1 MRVKRI
7 LCGLFV
13 ASIIVTLFAASA
25 LATEPSGDWTVDWET
40 SYMNLK
46 NEDHHANFTPVQV
59 YYNYGSW
66 FHDAWVSTEV
76 SVPANGDGYALKLF
90 EKIDEDEKYTC
101 TVDITEVT
109 DSLYLKIS
117 TEGLKRTFSYSHDG
131 KTFTEVY
138 AAENLYYLCSQAISK
153 GKRFTGAMIGLYA
166 YSGTE
171 STIYPSFDSF
181 EYSAK

>member
-1 MRVKRI
+1 MK
-7 LCGLFV
+7 
-13 ASIIVTLFAASA
+13 
-25 LATEPSGDWTVDWET
+25 
-40 SYMNLK
+40 
-46 NEDHHANFTPVQV
+46 
-59 YYNYGSW
+59 
-66 FHDAWVSTEV
+66 
-76 SVPANGDGYALKLF
+76 
-90 EKIDEDEKYTC
+90 KIDEDEKYTC